1 MDYNME
7 KRYQMLLQNGKTY
20 VTKKD
25 QTALI

>member
-1 MDYNME
+1 MNYNME

-25 QTALI
+25 QTSLI